1 MTIRTTQDLVS
12 PETYQELLTKM
23 PQDEVDKLLLSVAQT
38 MLQKLQQEQPQSP
51 EVSSEQPASQKGK
64 DPGAAPMPMQ

>member
-23 PQDEVDKLLLSVAQT
+23 PQEEVDKLLLSVAQT
-38 MLQKLQQEQPQSP
+38 MLQKMQTEQNPDQPLEQP
-51 EVSSEQPASQKGK
+51 EQTKEK

>member
-12 PETYQELLTKM
+12 PETYQELLTKI
-23 PQDEVDKLLLSVAQT
+23 PQEEADKLLLSVAQT
-38 MLQKLQQEQPQSP
+38 MLQKMQGEQSQQPEQPQ
-51 EVSSEQPASQKGK
+51 QPQQTKEK

>member
-23 PQDEVDKLLLSVAQT
+23 PQEEVDKLLLSVAQT
-38 MLQKLQQEQPQSP
+38 MLQKMQTEQKPSQQPEQP
-51 EVSSEQPASQKGK
+51 EQTKEK